1 MAILFADR
9 VFLEHETGDH
19 PESPARLRSI
29 SRHLETAG
37 LITGWTRRESVEAD
51 DAQLELVHSREYIQ
65 SLRAFVE
72 KGGGQIEAS
81 TVVCPRSE
89 SVARRAAG
97 TAVAA
102 VEEVLAGRQ
111 DRAVCLLR
119 PPGHHALPDKAMGF
133 CLYNNVAIAA
143 RYALREHRLSRI
155 LIIDWDVHHGNGTQ
169 DIFYDSAEVFFF
181 SVHRSPFY
189 PGTGAENETG
199 TQKGLGTT
207 FNLPLTFGISRQ
219 EYRERF
225 QRMLEDA
232 LTRCRPELIL
242 ISAGFDAHADDP
254 VGSLGLQS
262 EDFRDLTQSVID
274 AAEQYCDGRLVSL
287 LEGGYNVVALAESVG
302 YHLQTLSPPSA
313 GS

>member
-19 PESPARLRSI
+19 PESPARLLSI
-29 SRHLETAG
+29 SRHLEAAG
-37 LITGWTRRESVEAD
+37 LMTGWTRRESIEAD

-97 TAVAA
+97 TAIAA

-119 PPGHHALPDKAMGF
+119 PPGHHALPEKAMGF

-155 LIIDWDVHHGNGTQ
+155 LIIRWDVHPGNGT
-169 DIFYDSAEVFFF
+169 
-181 SVHRSPFY
+181 
-189 PGTGAENETG
+189 
-199 TQKGLGTT
+199 
-207 FNLPLTFGISRQ
+207 
-219 EYRERF
+219 
-225 QRMLEDA
+225 
-232 LTRCRPELIL
+232 
-242 ISAGFDAHADDP
+242 
-254 VGSLGLQS
+254 
-262 EDFRDLTQSVID
+262 
-274 AAEQYCDGRLVSL
+274 
-287 LEGGYNVVALAESVG
+287 
-302 YHLQTLSPPSA
+302 
-313 GS
+313 